1 MPFTEASNELREQ
14 KKKDFISKLTIPYKN
29 KQQQC
34 DKKIRSFDIWRTS
47 KAKSSLSINTGEI
60 TIKK

>member
-29 KQQQC
+29 NNNST
-34 DKKIRSFDIWRTS
+34 KKNNKLRYLAH
-47 KAKSSLSINTGEI
+47 K
-60 TIKK
+60 